1 MFFVWDD
8 AYNTGIEVIDTQ
20 HRKIVGYINDLHHA
34 ISIDNKEGVSKVLAS
49 LISYTISHFSFEES
63 LMEEHDYPFIQ
74 EHRKVHRAF
83 TDRIMHYQLEWGAG
97 KDVSRKLL
105 SDLKIWLISHI
116 QHEDQDYAKVISKK
130 LNKSWVSTMLGRFFP
145 K

>member
-20 HRKIVGYINDLHHA
+20 HRRIVDYINDLHHA
-34 ISIDNKEGVSKVLAS
+34 ISTDNKEGVGKVLES
-49 LISYTISHFSFEES
+49 LINYTISHFSFEES
-63 LMEEHDYPFIQ
+63 LMEEHGYQ
-74 EHRKVHRAF
+74 LVEEHRKVHKVF
-83 TDRIMHYQLEWGAG
+83 TDRIMRYQLDWSKG

-105 SDLKIWLISHI
+105 SDLRIWLISHI
-116 QHEDQDYAKVISKK
+116 QQEDQDYARVISKK
-130 LNKSWVSTMLGRFFP
+130 LNQGWVSKMLGHFFS